1 MPSDTGILIVDD
13 REDTLFALENAL
25 APLGYRLSR
34 AAGGEEALKQLLRGR
49 VGLVLLDVRMPGI
62 SGLDVVRYM
71 RLREQTRSIPV
82 VLLTG
87 FGRDH
92 ALAAAAHGLHVADIV
107 SKPVDP
113 AGLRTKIRYLFDAH
127 QRQLALQDEVSELR
141 ALLAAP
147 SGPAALLPRPAAR
160 SHPDTLVVPQRTGGR
175 DRAGELGREHTGE
188 LESDRT

>member
-1 MPSDTGILIVDD
+1 MPSDIGILIVDD
-13 REDTLFALENAL
+13 RADTLFALENAL

-34 AAGGEEALKQLLRGR
+34 ASSGEEALKHLLRGR
-49 VGLVLLDVRMPGI
+49 VGLLLLDVRMPGI

-71 RLREQTRSIPV
+71 RLREQTRNIPV

-92 ALAAAAHGLHVADIV
+92 ALTAAAHGLGVADIV

-113 AGLRTKIRYLFDAH
+113 AALRTKIRYLYDAH

-147 SGPAALLPRPAAR
+147 SALLPRAAAR
-160 SHPDTLVVPQRTGGR
+160 PHPDTLVVPQRTGGR
-175 DRAGELGREHTGE
+175 DRAGEPGREHAGE
-188 LESDRT
+188 LETDRT